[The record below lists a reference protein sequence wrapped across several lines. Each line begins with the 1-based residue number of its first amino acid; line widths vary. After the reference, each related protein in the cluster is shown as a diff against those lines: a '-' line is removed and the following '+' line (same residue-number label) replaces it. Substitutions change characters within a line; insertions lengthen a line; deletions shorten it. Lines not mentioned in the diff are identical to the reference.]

1 MPTLDTI
8 STVELIYKAFQEN
21 PTRITY
27 STKNLQKQFKAE
39 EKEVKQ
45 AKELFKTYSKDY
57 TVALTLRLQRRDLYD
72 DYEETELWTGTN
84 EPGNKASTIP
94 ASKFFDTLT
103 SGYAE
108 TRVPNSD
115 LKEMSN
121 RLLKDALDQTWNSN
135 QNPYGDQWEV
145 KQKWVKGPEGS
156 QLMVKKES
164 TPVDFIE
171 EFKKCCTQ
179 VKPYT
184 VKVYSNIDNTLL
196 IYLSDKHIGAS
207 VEDSMYDNTYNP
219 QVFEQRMQ
227 QVLIEVKRMIEI
239 YGVFNGVH
247 LFDLGDSVDGFNNQT
262 TRGGHIL
269 KQNLSNKDQFET
281 YLQVHQRFLKTLVEL
296 TGNVTHHIITM
307 DNHSGDFGYICA
319 SALKTW
325 TDVALP
331 QVKTKIYSN
340 LLNHFILGNHAFI
353 ITHGK
358 DDEDMKNGLPLY
370 LNDKTKSFIQDY
382 VDYHQ
387 LNSYFISV
395 IKGDLHNA
403 ASELNTKFRYKNVPS
418 LFGGSK
424 WIANNFGVCRPGFAM
439 DIIDKSRLEYTEF
452 VKVF

>member
-45 AKELFKTYSKDY
+45 AKELFKIYSKDY
-57 TVALTLRLQRRDLYD
+57 TVALTFGLQRRDLYD
-72 DYEETELWTGTN
+72 DYEETEEGKTYG
-84 EPGNKASTIP
+84 IP
-94 ASKFFDTLT
+94 ASKFFVSLT
-103 SGYAE
+103 GKTQFDS
-108 TRVPNSD
+108 P
-115 LKEMSN
+115 KEE
-121 RLLKDALDQTWNSN
+121 
-135 QNPYGDQWEV
+135 WEV

-156 QLMVKKES
+156 QLMVKKEPS
-164 TPVDFIE
+164 PIDFMDS
-171 EFKKCCTQ
+171 FKNCCSQ
-179 VKPYT
+179 IKPYT
-184 VKVYSNIDNTLL
+184 VKVYPTIDNTLL
-196 IYLSDKHIGAS
+196 IYLADKHIGAS

-227 QVLIEVKRMIEI
+227 QVLSEVSKLISI
-239 YGVFNGVH
+239 YGKFNGVH

-269 KQNLSNKDQFET
+269 KQNLSNKEQFET
-281 YLQVHQRFLKTLVEL
+281 YLQVHQRFLKSLVEL
-296 TGNVTHHIITM
+296 VGNVTHHIITM

-331 QVKTKIYSN
+331 QVTTKIYSN

-382 VDYHQ
+382 IDYHQ

-424 WIANNFGVCRPGFAM
+424 WIANNFGICKPAFSI
-439 DIIDKSRLEYTEF
+439 DIIDKTKLEYTEF
-452 VKVF
+452 TKVF

>member
-8 STVELIYKAFQEN
+8 SKVELIYKAFQDN

-45 AKELFKTYSKDY
+45 AKELFKLYSKDY
-57 TVALTLRLQRRDLYD
+57 TIALTFGLQRRDIYD
-72 DYEETELWTGTN
+72 DYEEPIEEVTY
-84 EPGNKASTIP
+84 SIP
-94 ASKFFDTLT
+94 ASKLFDVMADKYSKMTKKVYPDAKQTITQLT
-103 SGYAE
+103 
-108 TRVPNSD
+108 VPEES
-115 LKEMSN
+115 E
-121 RLLKDALDQTWNSN
+121 
-135 QNPYGDQWEV
+135 QWEV
-145 KQKWVKGPEGS
+145 KQKWIKGPEGS
-156 QLMVKKES
+156 QLMVKKETTS
-164 TPVDFIE
+164 VDFIE
-171 EFKKCCTQ
+171 GFKKCCVQ

-184 VKVYSNIDNTLL
+184 VKVSSEIDNILL

-207 VEDSMYDNTYNP
+207 VEDSMYDNTYNA
-219 QVFEQRMQ
+219 QIFEQRMQ
-227 QVLIEVKRMIEI
+227 QVLNEVKRMIEI
-239 YGVFNGVH
+239 YGIFDGVH

-281 YLQVHQRFLKTLVEL
+281 YLQVHQRFLKSLVEL
-296 TGNVTHHIITM
+296 VGNVTHHIITM

-319 SALKTW
+319 SALKIW

-331 QVKTKIYSN
+331 QVKTCLYYN

-382 VDYHQ
+382 IDYHQ

-424 WIANNFGVCRPGFAM
+424 WIANNFGICKPGFAM
-439 DIIDKSRLEYTEF
+439 DIIDKFRLEYTEF

>member
-1 MPTLDTI
+1 MSTVKDTI
-8 STVELIYKAFQEN
+8 STVELIYKAFQEK
-21 PTRITY
+21 PIRVTY
-27 STKNLQKQFKAE
+27 STKKLEQQFVASE
-39 EKEVKQ
+39 SEVKQ
-45 AKELFKTYSKDY
+45 AKQLFKLYSKDY
-57 TVALTLRLQRRDLYD
+57 TIALTFGLQRRDIYE
-72 DYEETELWTGTN
+72 DYEEPRETEVWVGTN
-84 EPGNKASTIP
+84 RPEEGVTYSTP
-94 ASKFFDTLT
+94 ASKLFDTL
-103 SGYAE
+103 SGEFSKQINKDYPQAKQ
-108 TRVPNSD
+108 TCTQFTVPN
-115 LKEMSN
+115 E
-121 RLLKDALDQTWNSN
+121 
-135 QNPYGDQWEV
+135 QWEV

-164 TPVDFIE
+164 TPIDFIE
-171 EFKKCCTQ
+171 GFKKCCTDI
-179 VKPYT
+179 KPY
-184 VKVYSNIDNTLL
+184 VSKVYSKIDNTLL

-227 QVLIEVKRMIEI
+227 QVLVEVKRMIDI

-247 LFDLGDSVDGFNNQT
+247 LLDLGDSVDGFNSQT

-269 KQNLSNKDQFET
+269 KQNLSNKNQFET
-281 YLQVHQRFLKTLVEL
+281 YLQVHQRFLKSLVEL

-340 LLNHFILGNHAFI
+340 LLNHFILGSHAFI

-403 ASELNTKFRYKNVPS
+403 ASELNTKFRYKNIPS

-424 WIANNFGVCRPGFAM
+424 WIANNFGISRPGFAM
-439 DIIDKSRLEYTEF
+439 DIIDKTKLEYTEF
-452 VKVF
+452 TKVF